1 MPNFA
6 LVTEGLT
13 DQIIIENIIF
23 GFFDDPDISVNPL
36 QPLRDETD
44 RSRTISPGNWHQ
56 VLEYCASGRFRGAF
70 QFNDYV
76 IVQIDTDVAVDYNV
90 SDRDE
95 EGNEF
100 SVEEMIARVRA
111 VLIARIGQEFYDKYA
126 SRILFAISVQSIEC
140 WLLPLLFSDKKKQS
154 KTINCLGTL
163 NQELT
168 RKKSFSIDPN
178 NKKPEYYE
186 AISVEYTKHRKLMAL
201 YNSNPSL
208 EAFVH
213 DLEKT
218 VVVPNADDSS
228 DSLPAPQVPR

>member
-1 MPNFA
+1 MPTFA

-13 DQIIIENIIF
+13 DQIIIENILV
-23 GFFDDPDISVNPL
+23 GFFDDLNVDITSL

-44 RSRTISPGNWHQ
+44 RNRAVSPGNWHK
-56 VLEYCASGRFRGAF
+56 VLEYCSSENFRGAL
-70 QFNDYV
+70 QFNDYIV
-76 IVQIDTDVAVDYNV
+76 VQIDTDVAAEYGV

-95 EGNEF
+95 EGNAF

-111 VLIARIGQEFYDKYA
+111 ALVARIGQEFYDKYA
-126 SRILFAISVQSIEC
+126 VHILFAISVQSIEC
-140 WLLPLLFSDKKKQS
+140 WLLPLLFSDKKQS
-154 KTINCLGTL
+154 KTINCLNTL
-163 NQELT
+163 NQALKSK
-168 RKKSFSIDPN
+168 RSFSIDPN

-218 VVVPNADDSS
+218 VVVPDADDPSG
-228 DSLPAPQVPR
+228 SLPAP